1 MYSIKRIVTA
11 GIVTVALGAWP
22 GAAAAQ
28 SSSTAQPPSTSPQ
41 TGADSSS
48 QQPSGQQP
56 SGQQPSGQQPSG
68 QGQSTQGGGGNQ
80 EAIRQHLADARTA
93 LAELTKLPEAAQLQ
107 GQQRD
112 QVASLISNFNAFA
125 TATTDWRSKYEVV
138 DKNLDEM
145 IGSGDQAAAAAP
157 SPSPSADPSATPSS
171 AGSTAAPETAA
182 SAGTGGFDP
191 AIAAKLQEVRT
202 HLNKFEEATGD
213 PVFVVEKIEKILDQA
228 AQGGSQAVGTSGAA
242 SSSAGAGGAVTLDAS
257 QISEI
262 RRHLES
268 IRTAAKQ

>member
-28 SSSTAQPPSTSPQ
+28 SSSTAQPPSTSPE

-56 SGQQPSGQQPSG
+56 SGQQPSGEQSS
-68 QGQSTQGGGGNQ
+68 QGQSNQGSGGNQ
-80 EAIRQHLADARTA
+80 EAVRQHLADARTA

-145 IGSGDQAAAAAP
+145 LGAGDQAAA
-157 SPSPSADPSATPSS
+157 PSAPAPASTDPAAPSS
-171 AGSTAAPETAA
+171 AGSSTAPEAA
-182 SAGTGGFDP
+182 GSAGTGSFDP

-242 SSSAGAGGAVTLDAS
+242 SSAGGSVTLDAS

>member
-1 MYSIKRIVTA
+1 MYPIKQFVTA

-28 SSSTAQPPSTSPQ
+28 STSTAEPQSTSPQ
-41 TGADSSS
+41 STTPQTGSDSSS
-48 QQPSGQQP
+48 QPSQQP
-56 SGQQPSGQQPSG
+56 AGE
-68 QGQSTQGGGGNQ
+68 QSSQAQSSQGGGNQ
-80 EAIRQHLADARTA
+80 EAVRQHLAEARTA

-145 IGSGDQAAAAAP
+145 LASGDKPAAATPPAP
-157 SPSPSADPSATPSS
+157 ASADPSAAPSS
-171 AGSTAAPETAA
+171 AGSTAAPEAAA
-182 SAGTGGFDP
+182 SAGSGGFDP

-228 AQGGSQAVGTSGAA
+228 AKGGDQAVGTSGATA
-242 SSSAGAGGAVTLDAS
+242 SSAGAGGSVTLDGS

-268 IRTAAKQ
+268 IRSAAKQ

>member
-1 MYSIKRIVTA
+1 MYSIKRLVTA

-22 GAAAAQ
+22 GTAAAQ
-28 SSSTAQPPSTSPQ
+28 SSSTAQPQSTSPQ
-41 TGADSSS
+41 TGTDSST
-48 QQPSGQQP
+48 QQPQPSGQQP
-56 SGQQPSGQQPSG
+56 SGEQPSGQQSS
-68 QGQSTQGGGGNQ
+68 QGQSNQGGNQ
-80 EAIRQHLADARTA
+80 EAVRQHLADARTA

-125 TATTDWRSKYEVV
+125 TASTDWRSKYEVV

-145 IGSGDQAAAAAP
+145 IGSGDQPAAAAP
-157 SPSPSADPSATPSS
+157 SAPPSADPSAAPSS
-171 AGSTAAPETAA
+171 ATSTAASETAA
-182 SAGTGGFDP
+182 GAGTGSFDP
-191 AIAAKLQEVRT
+191 AITAKLQEVRT

-228 AQGGSQAVGTSGAA
+228 SKGGDQAVGTSGAA
-242 SSSAGAGGAVTLDAS
+242 SSAGAGGSVTLDAS

-268 IRTAAKQ
+268 IRSAAKQ

>member
-1 MYSIKRIVTA
+1 MHPIKRIVTA
-11 GIVTVALGAWP
+11 GIVSVALGAWP
-22 GAAAAQ
+22 GAATAQ
-28 SSSTAQPPSTSPQ
+28 SSSTAEPQSTTPQSTTPQ
-41 TGADSSS
+41 TGSESSS

-56 SGQQPSGQQPSG
+56 SGQQPSS
-68 QGQSTQGGGGNQ
+68 QGQSNQGGGNQ
-80 EAIRQHLADARTA
+80 EAVRQHLADARTA

-112 QVASLISNFNAFA
+112 QVASLISNFNSFA

-138 DKNLDEM
+138 DQGLDEM
-145 IGSGDQAAAAAP
+145 IGSGDKPAAASAPSSADTSAAP
-157 SPSPSADPSATPSS
+157 SST
-171 AGSTAAPETAA
+171 GSTTAAGDTAA
-182 SAGTGGFDP
+182 SAGTGGFEP
-191 AIAAKLQEVRT
+191 AIAAKLQEVRE

-228 AQGGSQAVGTSGAA
+228 AKGGDQAVGTTGAA
-242 SSSAGAGGAVTLDAS
+242 ASSAGASGSVTLEAS

-268 IRTAAKQ
+268 IRSAAKQ

>member
-28 SSSTAQPPSTSPQ
+28 SSSTAQPQGTSPQ

-56 SGQQPSGQQPSG
+56 SGQQPSGQQSS
-68 QGQSTQGGGGNQ
+68 QGQSNQGGGNQ
-80 EAIRQHLADARTA
+80 EAVRQHLADARTA

-138 DKNLDEM
+138 DTNLDEM
-145 IGSGDQAAAAAP
+145 LGAGEQAAAP
-157 SPSPSADPSATPSS
+157 SAAASTPASADPAAPSS
-171 AGSTAAPETAA
+171 AGSSTASEGAA

-228 AQGGSQAVGTSGAA
+228 AKGGDQAVGTSGAA
-242 SSSAGAGGAVTLDAS
+242 SSAGAGGAVTLDAS